1 MAPKS
6 MTHSED
12 EEEIRHL
19 FGLPNSTI
27 AVIGVDGDF
36 NDSRFKWN
44 LANSSAVN

>member
-1 MAPKS
+1 

-12 EEEIRHL
+12 EEEIRHS
-19 FGLPNSTI
+19 FRLPDSAI

-36 NDSRFKWN
+36 NDSWYKWN